1 MSRATATN
9 LIMPSFEHYDYAL
22 FPYGFYNKKPKVSG

>member
-9 LIMPSFEHYDYAL
+9 LTMPLFEHYDYAL
-22 FPYGFYNKKPKVSG
+22 FAYDFYNIKPKVSG